1 MCKYEIADTFFKRFK
16 GLMLRKE
23 IKNDGLLLMNC
34 SSIHT
39 CFMRFEI
46 EAIYLDE
53 NYKVIYIEKIKPWRI
68 GKIVHNTKH
77 ILERKINKDKKY
89 MLGENVIDE
98 IGGSNDRGKK

>member
-1 MCKYEIADTFFKRFK
+1 MFKYEIADTFFKRFK
-16 GLMLRKE
+16 GLMFRKE

-53 NYKVIYIEKIKPWRI
+53 NYNIIYIEKIKPWRL

-77 ILERKINKDKKY
+77 ILERKVNKGRIY
-89 MLGENVIDE
+89 VLGENVIKG
-98 IGGSNDRGKK
+98 IGGSDDRG